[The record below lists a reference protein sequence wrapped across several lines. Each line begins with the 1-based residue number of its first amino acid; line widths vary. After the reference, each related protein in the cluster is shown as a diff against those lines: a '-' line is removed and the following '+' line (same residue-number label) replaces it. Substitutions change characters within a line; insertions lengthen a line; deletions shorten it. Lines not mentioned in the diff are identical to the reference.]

1 MTTYIFVKI
10 QPFRKWTILV
20 LHNSSTINDKNTR
33 FYNDSKRIVMRGVH
47 SKSLIKGSRSRVSL
61 NKIQKTD
68 SKSGPPIYIWDQSNE
83 VKRRSTYKY
92 IIRFYH
98 WWRNVPVEV
107 PQGTKLGPSLFSLM
121 IDDINTSNTE
131 LWKYVDDTTIA
142 ECVDKMEDSRIQSDV
157 EELIA
162 KSNQTS
168 SS

>member
-98 WWRNVPVEV
+98 
-107 PQGTKLGPSLFSLM
+107 
-121 IDDINTSNTE
+121 
-131 LWKYVDDTTIA
+131 
-142 ECVDKMEDSRIQSDV
+142 
-157 EELIA
+157 
-162 KSNQTS
+162 
-168 SS
+168 